1 MILRIVAPLC
11 CQRWRCCN
19 PKARSVCQPHGS
31 LIFHGLSLMQ
41 SFSGE
46 KSDIDCIWQ

>member
-1 MILRIVAPLC
+1 VNRSSSC
-11 CQRWRCCN
+11 CQHWRCCH

-31 LIFHGLSLMQ
+31 LIFYGLSLMQ

-46 KSDIDCIWQ
+46 KPDIN